1 MSLGRRQELVQV
13 AREYDACIIT
23 DDVYDMLQWP
33 TAKTAAQSSIEHAH
47 LPRLVDID
55 RTFDGGAER
64 EGSDGFGNAVSNGSF
79 SKITGPGCRT
89 GWLEGTKKFAWGNS
103 QV

>member
-1 MSLGRRQELVQV
+1 MSLKRRQELVQV

-33 TAKTAAQSSIEHAH
+33 KDKNATQPSSVM
-47 LPRLVDID
+47 PRLVDID
-55 RTFDGGAER
+55 RTMDDGAER
-64 EGSDGFGNAVSNGSF
+64 QGADGYGNAVSNGSF
-79 SKITGPGCRT
+79 SKIAGPGCRT